1 MFEGASETLLVEFYS
16 LKLSSLSSPHSSK
29 IGNVSVQKMMIMCS
43 FFVTQH
49 DDHGDYDDIK
59 VNVMITM
66 ILCGS
71 MSRKQGVM

>member
-1 MFEGASETLLVEFYS
+1 MRRLGRKNDDYERF
-16 LKLSSLSSPHSSK
+16 
-29 IGNVSVQKMMIMCS
+29 

-49 DDHGDYDDIK
+49 DDRDDYDIN

-71 MSRKQGVM
+71 MSRKQGMM

>member
-1 MFEGASETLLVEFYS
+1 
-16 LKLSSLSSPHSSK
+16 
-29 IGNVSVQKMMIMCS
+29 MCDL
-43 FFVTQH
+43 FVTQH
-49 DDHGDYDDIK
+49 DDHDDYDIN